1 MQSLRGCEVTEPK
14 LGTICWVWGPF
25 TFYIGALHALAHTIG
40 YPFILSFDIS
50 DESFQEIMMPR
61 NHFDSETT
69 NFSELA
75 VYKGLPADFVFAL
88 DDGNESVGRN
98 LCNIWVMEK
107 YGVAKS
113 WTRKFVIPME

>member
-1 MQSLRGCEVTEPK
+1 MTEPK

-25 TFYIGALHALAHTIG
+25 TFYNGALHGLAHTLG
-40 YPFILSFDIS
+40 YPFILSFHIS
-50 DESFQEIMMPR
+50 DESFHEIMMPR
-61 NHFDSETT
+61 NHFDSQTT
-69 NFSELA
+69 NFTKLA

-88 DDGNESVGRN
+88 DDGNKPFGRN

-113 WTRKFVIPME
+113 WTR